1 VDEGDSEGCIRAR
14 YDSPMRE
21 PTAAAR
27 LDEAVRESFERAQVS
42 LLRELVELPSATRE
56 VDDVNLASRRLDSA
70 ARAAGLGVRRVPA
83 GPHEVGEHRVYATPA
98 ARDEAAP
105 ALLLVGHIDTVFP
118 RAMGFFGMRR
128 EADRAM
134 GPGVLDMK
142 SGLTEMLFALEAVRA
157 VDAAAYARLP
167 VRVVVVSD
175 EEIGSP
181 SSRALFDSLAP
192 HASAALVFEAGRAHD
207 HIVTRRRGGGLFT
220 IHAEG
225 RAAHAG
231 NRHAEGVSAIHAIS
245 VVVLRLEALTDY
257 ARGLT
262 VSVGLA
268 SGGSAKNTVPE
279 HAEIGVDVRFSSA
292 ADVVVLR
299 EALERIA
306 RDPFEGFE
314 VRWLNERVL
323 RAKVRVEGGV
333 TRPPM
338 EPSERTHALRLAY
351 EPHAAAVGLGIGE
364 APLQGGGSDA
374 NLLASLGVPCLDGLG
389 PFGEFFHETREWC
402 SLSSLERRTQALARF
417 LHARAVGACT
427 VGSPDER
434 SGVAPSLTTRTG

>member
-1 VDEGDSEGCIRAR
+1 MRAAHFVRSYPPLHAGR
-14 YDSPMRE
+14 YHSPMDE
-21 PTAAAR
+21 PTARASAR
-27 LDEAVRESFERAQVS
+27 HLDEAVREAFERAQVP
-42 LLRELVELPSATRE
+42 LLRDLVELPSATRE
-56 VDDVNLASRRLDSA
+56 VDDVVRATARLDQA
-70 ARAAGLGVRRVPA
+70 ARAVGLSVRSVPA
-83 GPHEVGEHRVYATPA
+83 GAHEVGEHRVYATPA
-98 ARDEAAP
+98 AADEGVP

-128 EADRAM
+128 EGERAM

-142 SGLTEMLFALEAVRA
+142 SGLTEMLSALEAVRA
-157 VDAAAYARLP
+157 VDARAFQRLA

-181 SSRALFDSLAP
+181 SSRALFESLAP
-192 HASAALVFEAGRAHD
+192 HASAALVFEAGRVHD
-207 HIVTRRRGGGLFT
+207 HLVTRRKGGGLFT
-220 IHAEG
+220 IHADG

-231 NRHAEGVSAIHAIS
+231 NRHADGVSAIHAIS
-245 VVVLRLEALTDY
+245 LVVLRLEALTDY
-257 ARGLT
+257 TSGLT

-292 ADVVVLR
+292 ADVAKLR
-299 EALERIA
+299 AALDRIA

-314 VRWLNERVL
+314 ARWLNDRVL
-323 RAKVRVEGGV
+323 RAKVRVEGDV

-338 EPSERTHALRLAY
+338 EPTARTQALRLAY
-351 EPHAAAVGLGIGE
+351 EAHAAAVGLGVGE

-374 NLLASLGVPCLDGLG
+374 NLLASFGVPCLDGLG

-402 SLSSLERRTQALARF
+402 SLPSLEKRTAALARF
-417 LHARAVGACT
+417 LHAPAVGG
-427 VGSPDER
+427 VGE
-434 SGVAPSLTTRTG
+434 